1 MESLDEVEVLFNNYI
16 LIQVDQLVWTFFLLS
31 IILIRWASN
40 FPHIFTLEKMI
51 EDKVELEGLS

>member
-1 MESLDEVEVLFNNYI
+1 MESLDEVEVLFTNYI
-16 LIQVDQLVWTFFLLS
+16 SDTARSTRLNIFPF
-31 IILIRWASN
+31 IILIRWANN